1 LPDQFTE
8 IRLIKNQESQMA
20 KIKFVQHDGTEIEVD
35 AEIGA
40 SIMNAAVDNGVAGID
55 ADCGGECSCATC
67 HVVIDPAWAGK
78 LGAISDQESS
88 MLDLNPDREERSRL
102 SCQLPMTEALD
113 GMIVNLP
120 EFQY

>member
-1 LPDQFTE
+1 LLDQFTE

-113 GMIVNLP
+113 GMVVNLP

>member
-1 LPDQFTE
+1 LLDQFTE

-67 HVVIDPAWAGK
+67 HVIIDPAWAGK

-113 GMIVNLP
+113 GMVVNLP

>member
-1 LPDQFTE
+1 MMGRLPITTRE
-8 IRLIKNQESQMA
+8 ESSA
-20 KIKFVQHDGTEIEVD
+20 G
-35 AEIGA
+35 
-40 SIMNAAVDNGVAGID
+40 SGVYKRQ
-55 ADCGGECSCATC
+55 DCGGECSCATC

>member
-1 LPDQFTE
+1 LLDQFTE

>member
-1 LPDQFTE
+1 
-8 IRLIKNQESQMA
+8 MA

-55 ADCGGECSCATC
+55 ADSGGECSCATC

-102 SCQLPMTEALD
+102 SCQLRLHDAGD
-113 GMIVNLP
+113 GLRIRIAS
-120 EFQY
+120 ED

>member
-1 LPDQFTE
+1 
-8 IRLIKNQESQMA
+8 MA
-20 KIKFVQHDGTEIEVD
+20 KIKFVQHDGTEIEVE

-67 HVVIDPAWAGK
+67 HVIIDPAWAGK

>member
-1 LPDQFTE
+1 V
-8 IRLIKNQESQMA
+8 I
-20 KIKFVQHDGTEIEVD
+20 
-35 AEIGA
+35 
-40 SIMNAAVDNGVAGID
+40 
-55 ADCGGECSCATC
+55 
-67 HVVIDPAWAGK
+67 IDPAWAGK

>member
-1 LPDQFTE
+1 
-8 IRLIKNQESQMA
+8 MA

-88 MLDLNPDREERSRL
+88 MLDLSRW
-102 SCQLPMTEALD
+102 
-113 GMIVNLP
+113 N
-120 EFQY
+120 

>member
-1 LPDQFTE
+1 
-8 IRLIKNQESQMA
+8 MA

-40 SIMNAAVDNGVAGID
+40 SIMNAAIDNGVAGID

-67 HVVIDPAWAGK
+67 HVLVDSDWAGK
-78 LGAISDQESS
+78 LGEISDQESS

-102 SCQLPMTEALD
+102 SCQIPMSESLD
-113 GMIVNLP
+113 GVVVNLP
-120 EFQY
+120 EFQYQSRKIERCKKTSIWR

>member
-1 LPDQFTE
+1 LLDQFTE

-67 HVVIDPAWAGK
+67 HVIIDPAWAGK